1 MKMPDNISFEGTISV
16 QLANNQTLDQFCADH
31 IVEYRGD
38 RYGAVSIEI
47 VVAAEILSTVYAI
60 DRMYPPATA
69 TDKIFV
75 KKFKLALSQLG
86 DLLSYCGGFRLS
98 LVKPTFSLANM
109 EVINK

>member
-16 QLANNQTLDQFCADH
+16 QLANSQTLDQFCADH

-38 RYGAVSIEI
+38 RYEAVSIEI
-47 VVAAEILSTVYAI
+47 VVGAEIVITVYAI
-60 DRMYPPATA
+60 DKMHARATVA
-69 TDKIFV
+69 ERIPV

-86 DLLSYCGGFRLS
+86 DLLSYCDGFRLS